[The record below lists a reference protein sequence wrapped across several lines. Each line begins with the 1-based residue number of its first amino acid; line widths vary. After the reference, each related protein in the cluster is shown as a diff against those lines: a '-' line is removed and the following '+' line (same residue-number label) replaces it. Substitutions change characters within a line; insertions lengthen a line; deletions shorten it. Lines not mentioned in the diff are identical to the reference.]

1 MNKTG
6 ESVAFLMQK
15 IKETFFFLGYM
26 QFGDRDKLLICVSMP
41 RADLSQWMVLKGAV
55 AAPLPAWCRV

>member
-15 IKETFFFLGYM
+15 IKETGFFRVYAVWGQGQAPYLC
-26 QFGDRDKLLICVSMP
+26 LN
-41 RADLSQWMVLKGAV
+41 AKGRFISVDGAKGSCSC
-55 AAPLPAWCRV
+55 PLPAWCRV